1 MLLPLWLV
9 PEVRLICTEC
19 QYSTYFG
26 CTQTTTSK
34 KQEPTDN
41 KTKPV
46 NRTMPIVEGSR
57 VVVISGE
64 YGVGRH
70 GRVKWLCHAGPD
82 NWQRGA
88 LVEMDGGWFP
98 AIDTRERRDS
108 DKVVWFPL
116 HDLRLEDEDD

>member
-1 MLLPLWLV
+1 
-9 PEVRLICTEC
+9 
-19 QYSTYFG
+19 
-26 CTQTTTSK
+26 
-34 KQEPTDN
+34 
-41 KTKPV
+41 
-46 NRTMPIVEGSR
+46 MPIVEGSR
-57 VVVISGE
+57 MIVISGE
-64 YGVGRH
+64 CGVGRH